1 MCRSFLDTSC
11 TTSTIQ
17 RNLSLPHFPP
27 VLVSLMLG
35 RIDGHGLRP
44 SVTVAKAKY
53 GTEYYTKWAMLNT
66 DGEMTWGPDAELTDA
81 GVQQAK
87 KTSDLWKGEFAE
99 GMPLPTQLLC
109 SPFTRTADTCKITF
123 GDMMIGPG
131 KMLHEMLGIRTGNK
145 RGART
150 DLQGRFPDFILEDTM
165 SEEDDLWKPD
175 YRDT

>member
-1 MCRSFLDTSC
+1 
-11 TTSTIQ
+11 
-17 RNLSLPHFPP
+17 
-27 VLVSLMLG
+27 
-35 RIDGHGLRP
+35 
-44 SVTVAKAKY
+44 
-53 GTEYYTKWAMLNT
+53 MLNT

-131 KMLHEMLGIRTGNK
+131 KVRPLIIEGSLTESTESVHMIDDVSRLIRCFTRRSVYVLEISEGLGPIFREDSPILFWRT
-145 RGART
+145 
-150 DLQGRFPDFILEDTM
+150 Q
-165 SEEDDLWKPD
+165 
-175 YRDT
+175 